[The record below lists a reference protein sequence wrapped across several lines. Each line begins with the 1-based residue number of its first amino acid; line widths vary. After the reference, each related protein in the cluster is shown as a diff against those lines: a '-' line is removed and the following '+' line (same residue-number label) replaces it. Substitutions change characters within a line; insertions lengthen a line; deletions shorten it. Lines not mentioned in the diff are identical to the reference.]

1 MLLNEQDAKVVQMIA
16 DMFIFSTGDLESE
29 KTATNIAYGRGLL
42 RTRKRSAKALMWA
55 GYYLGFGAGCRFMRT
70 EQGEG

>member
-1 MLLNEQDAKVVQMIA
+1 MLNEQDVKVIRMVA
-16 DMFIFSTGDLESE
+16 DMFVSSTEDLKSE

-55 GYYLGFGAGCRFMRT
+55 GYYLGFGAGCRFMKT
-70 EQGEG
+70 EQED